1 MATAGRHGEEVTR
14 PPRPRTRALHAAVFD
29 LDNTLV
35 RGSSLFHF
43 GVMLARTGVL
53 PWRHVARHVG
63 SEAAYVVRRRE
74 PDGIGPRVAESVL
87 GLVAGL
93 PQGRMLDLAEEYAEQ
108 HLGRHLVAEVHLQ
121 VRDLR
126 RAGYLT
132 LIATASPQELATAV
146 AARLGMSGA
155 IGTEAEVQAGRYT
168 GRLVGPLCHG
178 PEKARRVRQFLAER
192 GIDPA
197 GSLAFSDSAN
207 DVPLLSMV
215 GLPVAT
221 NPDRELARIA
231 RANGWWVL
239 RSGDGGVPAEESEYP
254 VFPYPF

>member
-1 MATAGRHGEEVTR
+1 
-14 PPRPRTRALHAAVFD
+14 
-29 LDNTLV
+29 
-35 RGSSLFHF
+35 
-43 GVMLARTGVL
+43 MLARGGVL

-63 SEAAYVVRRRE
+63 TEAAYVVRRRE
-74 PDGIGPRVAESVL
+74 PEGIGPRVADSVL

-93 PQGRMLDLAEEYAEQ
+93 PQGRMLDLAEEYAEH
-108 HLGRHLVAEVHLQ
+108 HLRRHLVAEVHLQ

-155 IGTEAEVQAGRYT
+155 IGTEAEVRDGRYT
-168 GRLVGPLCHG
+168 GRLAGSLCHG
-178 PEKARRVRQFLAER
+178 RQKARRVRQLFAER
-192 GIDPA
+192 GIDAA

-215 GLPVAT
+215 GHPVAT

-231 RANGWWVL
+231 RANGWWIL
-239 RSGDGGVPAEESEYP
+239 RSGDAAAPAEECEYP
-254 VFPYPF
+254 AFPYPF